1 MTASARITISLRI
14 YRQIDYLGR
23 YVWIIGYLIES
34 IMIDHDRINQLI
46 DQISIL
52 IDFLITRQCDQN
64 YRYNL
69 SICGKNQTVLCY
81 NFLMRL
87 WPNSAKITKYLV
99 HLRKCSDIIG
109 YNFLIRNSD
118 SWIGKSICQNYSI
131 FNVSI
136 YALFM

>member
-14 YRQIDYLGR
+14 YRRIDYLGR

-46 DQISIL
+46 DQIPIL

-87 WPNSAKITKYLV
+87 WQNSAKINILSICGSALTL
-99 HLRKCSDIIG
+99 LG

>member
-1 MTASARITISLRI
+1 MAASARITISLRI
-14 YRQIDYLGR
+14 YRRIDYLDR
-23 YVWIIGYLIES
+23 YVWIIRYLIES

-46 DQISIL
+46 DQIPIL
-52 IDFLITRQCDQN
+52 IDFLITRQCNQN
-64 YRYNL
+64 YRSNL
-69 SICGKNQTVLCY
+69 SICRKNQTVLCY

-87 WPNSAKITKYLV
+87 WPNSAKINILSICESALTL
-99 HLRKCSDIIG
+99 LG

>member
-14 YRQIDYLGR
+14 YRRIDYLSR

-46 DQISIL
+46 DQIPIL

-69 SICGKNQTVLCY
+69 SICGKNQTVLYY
-81 NFLMRL
+81 NFLMCL
-87 WPNSAKITKYLV
+87 WPNSAKINILSICESALTL
-99 HLRKCSDIIG
+99 LG

>member
-14 YRQIDYLGR
+14 YRRIDYLGR
-23 YVWIIGYLIES
+23 YAWILGYLIES

-46 DQISIL
+46 DQIPIL

-69 SICGKNQTVLCY
+69 SICEKNQTVLCY
-81 NFLMRL
+81 NFLMYL
-87 WPNSAKITKYLV
+87 WPNSAKINILSICGSALTL
-99 HLRKCSDIIG
+99 LG

>member
-1 MTASARITISLRI
+1 MTASTRITISLRI
-14 YRQIDYLGR
+14 YRQINYLGR

-34 IMIDHDRINQLI
+34 IMINHDRINQLI
-46 DQISIL
+46 DQIPIL

-87 WPNSAKITKYLV
+87 WPNSANINILSICGSALTL
-99 HLRKCSDIIG
+99 LG

>member
-14 YRQIDYLGR
+14 YRRIDYLGR

-34 IMIDHDRINQLI
+34 IMIDHDWINQLI
-46 DQISIL
+46 DQIPIL

-87 WPNSAKITKYLV
+87 WLNSAKINILSICGSALTL
-99 HLRKCSDIIG
+99 LG

>member
-14 YRQIDYLGR
+14 YRRIDYLGR

-34 IMIDHDRINQLI
+34 IMINHDRINQLI
-46 DQISIL
+46 DQIPIL

-69 SICGKNQTVLCY
+69 SICRKNQTVLCY
-81 NFLMRL
+81 NFLMHH
-87 WPNSAKITKYLV
+87 WPNSAKINILSICGSALTL
-99 HLRKCSDIIG
+99 LG

-131 FNVSI
+131 FNVFI

>member
-34 IMIDHDRINQLI
+34 IMIDHDWINQLI
-46 DQISIL
+46 DQIPIL

-69 SICGKNQTVLCY
+69 SICEKNQTVLCY

-87 WPNSAKITKYLV
+87 WPNSAKINILSICGSALTL
-99 HLRKCSDIIG
+99 LG

>member
-14 YRQIDYLGR
+14 YRRIDYLGR

-46 DQISIL
+46 DQIPIL
-52 IDFLITRQCDQN
+52 IDFLITRQCNQN

-69 SICGKNQTVLCY
+69 SICEKNQTVLCY

-87 WPNSAKITKYLV
+87 WLNSVKINILSICGSALTL
-99 HLRKCSDIIG
+99 LG

>member
-14 YRQIDYLGR
+14 YRRIDYLGR

-46 DQISIL
+46 DQIPIL

-69 SICGKNQTVLCY
+69 SICEKNQTVLCY
-81 NFLMRL
+81 NFLIRL
-87 WPNSAKITKYLV
+87 WSNSAKINILSICGSALTL
-99 HLRKCSDIIG
+99 LG
-109 YNFLIRNSD
+109 YNFLIRNSN

-136 YALFM
+136 YTLFM